1 MRGPRRWRLAHPI
14 AALLQSR
21 SLRADV
27 RDALDGG
34 VGIYHTT
41 WLIQSDL
48 AQPPGDRLA
57 GELVDWCRARLSR
70 MRRPYGLDHV
80 TLTVALLGQ
89 DDRQLANQA
98 YPVFRPGDFYDEDS
112 AEALVRATLLEWA
125 RERLF
130 EAGRADRISAVLFS
144 WGDLARE
151 LLPSDS

>member
-1 MRGPRRWRLAHPI
+1 VDVAHPI

-21 SLRADV
+21 SLRAEV

-41 WLIQSDL
+41 WLIQSEL
-48 AQPPGDRLA
+48 ERPGETLV
-57 GELVDWCRARLSR
+57 GEIMDWCRAMLAR

-80 TLTVALLGQ
+80 TLSVALINE
-89 DDRQLANQA
+89 DDRQLASQA
-98 YPVFRPGDFYDEDS
+98 YPVFRPGDFYDEDG
-112 AEALVRATLLEWA
+112 AEALVRATLDGWA
-125 RERLF
+125 RERLLAAGG
-130 EAGRADRISAVLFS
+130 AGRVSAVLFS

>member
-1 MRGPRRWRLAHPI
+1 VDVAHPI

-21 SLRADV
+21 SLRAEV
-27 RDALDGG
+27 RDALDDG

-41 WLIQSDL
+41 WLIQGSL
-48 AQPPGDRLA
+48 TEPAGRLA
-57 GELVDWCRARLSR
+57 GELVDWCRAMLAR

-80 TLTVALLGQ
+80 TLSVALIGQ
-89 DDRQLANQA
+89 DDTQLANQA
-98 YPVFRPGDFYDEDS
+98 YPVFRPGDFYDDQA
-112 AEALVRATLLEWA
+112 AEALVRATLEHWS

-130 EAGRADRISAVLFS
+130 EAGGAGRISAVLFS